1 MGMKETPGSLQAYF
15 IVAGVIS
22 HGSNLKDIGNARG
35 VVLALLVVGAALGLA
50 FLVAGLQIKKEL
62 PKGAG
67 WILQLL
73 IGVIIVE
80 LLELGL
86 YVGLVGTPPPLV
98 SVPIGVAVLISLY
111 LYANVKRL
119 ARESQR

>member
-22 HGSNLKDIGNARG
+22 LGSNLKDIGNARG

-62 PKGAG
+62 QKGAG

-73 IGVIIVE
+73 IGVILVE